1 MFKINYQIIEN
12 EEDLQLLSSDELDAY
27 NLEGNIELEVNDK
40 RYGYYKK
47 EPLLPGQEGFD
58 LLMVWFDELLD
69 ILIKLEQQKNYVA
82 FFVMDRYATWVEFRR
97 LNIERVSISI
107 IEYHA
112 PCGTDLVIT
121 EEPKNTNPSFWSNE
135 VVSYKELRDEIL
147 TKTNQYL
154 DELVTIN
161 NAFMD
166 SKTFMRFMQKIQ
178 LIRYLSA

>member
-1 MFKINYQIIEN
+1 MFKINYQIIEI
-12 EEDLQLLSSDELDAY
+12 EEELQSLSIDELDGY

-40 RYGYYKK
+40 QFGYYKK
-47 EPLLPGQEGFD
+47 GPLAPGEEGWD
-58 LLMVWFDELLD
+58 LLMVWFEGLLD
-69 ILIKLEQQKNYVA
+69 VVIKLEQKKIYVA
-82 FFVMDRYATWVEFRR
+82 LRAMDTFATWIEFRR
-97 LNIERVSISI
+97 LDFERVGISV
-107 IEYHA
+107 IEFNC
-112 PCGTDLVIT
+112 PNGTGVVIT
-121 EEPKNTNPSFWSNE
+121 EEPKNTKPSDWSNE

-161 NAFMD
+161 SAFMD